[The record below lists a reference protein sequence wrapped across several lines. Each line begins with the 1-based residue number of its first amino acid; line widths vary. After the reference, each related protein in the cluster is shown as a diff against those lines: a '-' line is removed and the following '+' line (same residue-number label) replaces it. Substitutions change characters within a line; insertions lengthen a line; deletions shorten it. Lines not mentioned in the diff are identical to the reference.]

1 MDTQPRRILIVDDEA
16 GFTRLLKLTLEGTK
30 RYVVKEE
37 NDGSRA
43 LATARI
49 FRPELVLL
57 DIVMPKMD
65 GGDVA
70 RQLSGRPDIEDGED
84 YFFNGDRFAKG
95 GGCWRDRRVPIH
107 GETGESGG
115 ADVDDRADAW
125 AGVGGLL
132 LLRPRGVAHFP
143 LLRPPSGWSQIS
155 R

>member
-70 RQLSGRPDIEDGED
+70 RQITSDPILKSVKIIFLTAIVSQKEAGAGGIGGFPFMAKPVSLAALTAMIEQTLGP
-84 YFFNGDRFAKG
+84 A
-95 GGCWRDRRVPIH
+95 
-107 GETGESGG
+107 
-115 ADVDDRADAW
+115 
-125 AGVGGLL
+125 VG
-132 LLRPRGVAHFP
+132 
-143 LLRPPSGWSQIS
+143 S
-155 R
+155 

>member
-57 DIVMPKMD
+57 DIVMPKVD

-70 RQLSGRPDIEDGED
+70 RQIAADPILKKVKIIFLTAIVSQKEAGAGGIGGFPFMAKPVSLAALTAMIE
-84 YFFNGDRFAKG
+84 
-95 GGCWRDRRVPIH
+95 
-107 GETGESGG
+107 ETLGPE
-115 ADVDDRADAW
+115 
-125 AGVGGLL
+125 
-132 LLRPRGVAHFP
+132 
-143 LLRPPSGWSQIS
+143 
-155 R
+155 